1 VNLAAV
7 FITPPTIAL
16 VCLLGSAVL
25 TACST
30 ALLKMG
36 KFKSKEL
43 LKSPHPPFF
52 AFRLLLKKCCPKG
65 EWENLYFSLSISKH
79 ILQITYALF
88 AFVFLITSQPIL
100 QDQLFSQQ
108 ALKYWTSLLF
118 IGGCT
123 IALSLF
129 LDFLFRLFATLWSK
143 QLFKLAAPIASFYLI
158 ILFPLVGLLM
168 QLTRGILKKVSFAEE
183 PLTDKAKLREMIRE
197 SELQHHLDLNDQKL
211 ISSFIHFKERVT
223 KEIMVP
229 RVNIFSLEADTS
241 IQDAV
246 RLFASEG
253 YSRIPIFRDSLD
265 QIVGVVLY
273 KDLLKYYAHSE
284 LDLNAPLESL
294 AKPVLYAPENK
305 KIALLL
311 QEFRNKQ
318 IHMAIIVDEYGGT
331 EGIVTIEDILEEL
344 VGEIEDES
352 DIGANQQ
359 FWALPTGGWVVDA
372 QMSIFDIEER
382 LGIQIPHG
390 LEYETIGGYVFHCAG
405 TIPTKGWRVLHDQ
418 FELEVLS
425 SNERSI
431 KKIKIIPRSTDQ
443 ARPHLN

>member
-1 VNLAAV
+1 
-7 FITPPTIAL
+7 
-16 VCLLGSAVL
+16 
-25 TACST
+25 
-30 ALLKMG
+30 
-36 KFKSKEL
+36 
-43 LKSPHPPFF
+43 
-52 AFRLLLKKCCPKG
+52 
-65 EWENLYFSLSISKH
+65 
-79 ILQITYALF
+79 
-88 AFVFLITSQPIL
+88 LIG
-100 QDQLFSQQ
+100 
-108 ALKYWTSLLF
+108 LF
-118 IGGCT
+118 I
-123 IALSLF
+123 
-129 LDFLFRLFATLWSK
+129 
-143 QLFKLAAPIASFYLI
+143 QLA
-158 ILFPLVGLLM
+158 
-168 QLTRGILKKVSFAEE
+168 RGVLKKVSFAEE
-183 PLTDKAKLREMIRE
+183 PLTDKTKLREMIRE

-211 ISSFIHFKERVT
+211 ISSFIHFKERVA

-229 RVNIFSLEADTS
+229 RVNIFSLEADTT
-241 IQDAV
+241 IQEAV

-359 FWALPTGGWVVDA
+359 FWALPSGGWVVDA

-405 TIPTKGWRVLHDQ
+405 TIPTKGWRLLHDQ

-431 KKIKIIPRSTDQ
+431 KKIKIIPRPAD
-443 ARPHLN
+443 

>member
-1 VNLAAV
+1 MILSIVL
-7 FITPPTIAL
+7 FSILPFLCL
-16 VCLLGSAVL
+16 VGSSLLSG
-25 TACST
+25 CST

-43 LKSPHPPFF
+43 LRSKLGSSFF
-52 AFRLLLKKCCPKG
+52 FRSLLKKSCPNN
-65 EWENLYFSLSISKH
+65 EWDNLYFSLSISKH
-79 ILQITYALF
+79 ILQISYAIL
-88 AFVFLITSQPIL
+88 AFFSLLNHETFLEQKIFDHQPDHWSMLLVIGASL
-100 QDQLFSQQ
+100 TGL
-108 ALKYWTSLLF
+108 SLLF
-118 IGGCT
+118 
-123 IALSLF
+123 
-129 LDFLFRLFATLWSK
+129 DFTSRLLATLWSK
-143 QLFKLAAPIASFYLI
+143 QFVKFTAPIVSTYLL
-158 ILFPLVGLLM
+158 ILFPIVGILI
-168 QLTRGILKKVSFAEE
+168 QLTRTILKKVSFAEE

-197 SELQHHLDLNDQKL
+197 SELQQHLDLNDQKL
-211 ISSFIHFKERVT
+211 ISSFIHFKSRVA

-229 RVNIFSLEADTS
+229 RVNIFSLEVDTK
-241 IQDAV
+241 IQEAV
-246 RLFASEG
+246 RFFAAEG
-253 YSRIPIFRDSLD
+253 YSRIPIFRETLD

-273 KDLLKYYAHSE
+273 KDLLKYYAHSD

-305 KIALLL
+305 KIAQLL

-352 DIGANQQ
+352 DIGMNQQ
-359 FWALPTGGWVVDA
+359 FWAIPTGGWVVDA

-405 TIPTKGWRVLHDQ
+405 TIPTKGWRLLHDQ

-431 KKIKIIPRSTDQ
+431 KKIKIIPTSAAAQ
-443 ARPHLN
+443 

>member
-1 VNLAAV
+1 M
-7 FITPPTIAL
+7 IPPIFSFAIAL
-16 VCLLGSAVL
+16 FSLLGSILA
-25 TACST
+25 TACGS

-36 KFKSKEL
+36 KFKFKEL
-43 LKSPHPPFF
+43 FKSPQGPLWL
-52 AFRLLLKKCCPKG
+52 FRALLKKSCPQN
-65 EWENLYFSLSISKH
+65 EWDNVYFNLSILKH
-79 ILQITYALF
+79 ILQISYTLF
-88 AFVFLITSQPIL
+88 ALSFLLGEKSFLQSLELNLQQDHWSAILLAGAFLIGL
-100 QDQLFSQQ
+100 
-108 ALKYWTSLLF
+108 SLL
-118 IGGCT
+118 C
-123 IALSLF
+123 
-129 LDFLFRLFATLWSK
+129 DFFFRLLASLWSK
-143 QLFKLAAPIASFYLI
+143 QVFKLAAPIASIYLLI
-158 ILFPLVGLLM
+158 FFPITGLLM
-168 QLTRGILKKVSFAEE
+168 QLTRTILKKVSFAEE

-197 SELQHHLDLNDQKL
+197 SELQHHLDINDQKL
-211 ISSFIHFKERVT
+211 ISSFIHFKSRVA

-229 RVNIFSLEADTS
+229 RVNIFSLEVDTP
-241 IQDAV
+241 IREAA
-246 RLFASEG
+246 RLFAAEG
-253 YSRIPIFRDSLD
+253 YSRIPIFRETLD

-273 KDLLKYYAHSE
+273 KDLLKYYASPE
-284 LDLNAPLESL
+284 LDLSAPLESL

-305 KIALLL
+305 KIAQLL

-352 DIGANQQ
+352 DIGENQQ
-359 FWALPTGGWVVDA
+359 FWAIPTGGWVVDA

-405 TIPTKGWRVLHDQ
+405 TIPQKGWRLLHDQ

-431 KKIKIIPRSTDQ
+431 KKIKILPTSSRSIGD
-443 ARPHLN
+443 